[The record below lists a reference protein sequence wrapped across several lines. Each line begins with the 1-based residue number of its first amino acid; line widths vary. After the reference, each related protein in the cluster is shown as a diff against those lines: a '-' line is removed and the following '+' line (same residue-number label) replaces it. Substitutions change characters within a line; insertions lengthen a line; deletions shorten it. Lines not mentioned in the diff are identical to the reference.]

1 MEPCRVT
8 DAPRRKRVPRAERE
22 QQILRQS
29 AVLLADAFWPGF
41 AAVAG
46 AGADEGGE
54 TDVTA

>member
-1 MEPCRVT
+1 MT
-8 DAPRRKRVPRAERE
+8 DTPRRKRVPRAERE